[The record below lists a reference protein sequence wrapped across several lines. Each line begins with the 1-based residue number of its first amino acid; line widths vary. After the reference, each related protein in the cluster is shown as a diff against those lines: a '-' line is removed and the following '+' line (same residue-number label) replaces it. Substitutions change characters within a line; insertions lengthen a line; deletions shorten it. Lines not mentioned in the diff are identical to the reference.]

1 MTAETPRPQG
11 TLDVSFKSSSVFLG
25 DNLPVE
31 VRDAASRLVTRST
44 GRFRQQLDAGLYVVE
59 ATVPGGMRL
68 SEVVQVKAGEETL
81 VVLQTRKP
89 GRAAGQGATE
99 AGEPERDEERD
110 EEREEGEARN
120 LVAAED
126 DLPAIELLD
135 QVDCTLLEGAGSRW
149 VFDAVPAPSG
159 TPTARFRAGGT
170 VITVSIP
177 AYPSAKAEERPC
189 TVTFR
194 RVGGRVRADVGFAR
208 QRRVAWTL
216 EGLVKSGDSVSTA
229 ELFRNADHVLFEK
242 YRDPIAAA
250 LGGLTLHRLGRLRER
265 PWWVEN
271 LARDFSWIPDGR
283 VLLAALLERE
293 RDERA
298 RMRGLDALV
307 GSAVL
312 RPVFADGRALALKL
326 LRSWPDDDRGDARRQ
341 ALRAIAAEPGSVDW
355 DAMAFTTYDET

>member
-1 MTAETPRPQG
+1 M
-11 TLDVSFKSSSVFLG
+11 
-25 DNLPVE
+25 
-31 VRDAASRLVTRST
+31 
-44 GRFRQQLDAGLYVVE
+44 
-59 ATVPGGMRL
+59 
-68 SEVVQVKAGEETL
+68 
-81 VVLQTRKP
+81 
-89 GRAAGQGATE
+89 
-99 AGEPERDEERD
+99 
-110 EEREEGEARN
+110 
-120 LVAAED
+120 
-126 DLPAIELLD
+126 
-135 QVDCTLLEGAGSRW
+135 
-149 VFDAVPAPSG
+149 
-159 TPTARFRAGGT
+159 ARFRAGGI

-216 EGLVKSGDSVSTA
+216 EGLVKSEDSVSTA
-229 ELFRNADHVLFEK
+229 ELFRNADQVLFEK

-271 LARDFSWIPDGR
+271 LARDFAWIPDGR

-293 RDERA
+293 RDLRA

-307 GSAVL
+307 GSAEL

-341 ALRAIAAEPGSVDW
+341 ALRTIAAEPGSVDW
-355 DAMAFTTYDET
+355 DAMAYTTYDET